1 MLRDHRALRRH
12 FRIQRGVVGPLR
24 RQVIFVENRSN
35 RTFGNTRFAVD
46 AFLRMDKQDSFTF
59 VEAFNRA
66 NNNAV
71 RVFAVE
77 ARLSNN
83 MSHLTP
89 FQASRSGDLFIKTE
103 MIYDTLETELNENK
117 IHDQN
122 PRPIRFKHKAVMFRT
137 TRNIFF

>member
-1 MLRDHRALRRH
+1 MEDRRY
-12 FRIQRGVVGPLR
+12 
-24 RQVIFVENRSN
+24 
-35 RTFGNTRFAVD
+35 RTFGNAGFAVD
-46 AFLRMDKQDSFTF
+46 TFLRMDKQNGFTF

-66 NNNAV
+66 DHNAV
-71 RVFAVE
+71 RVLAVE

-89 FQASRSGDLFIKTE
+89 FQTSRSGDLFIKTE

-122 PRPIRFKHKAVMFRT
+122 PRPIRFKNEAVMFRT